1 MTFLEPTQ
9 PSGASGSLDSDR
21 DGDHDGPYRLGWRSR
36 ANVLYVF
43 NTRPYAR
50 LLVFRSRLQDHLA
63 GKDQAGDT
71 SSLAS
76 AA

>member
-1 MTFLEPTQ
+1 MTFLEPTN
-9 PSGASGSLDSDR
+9 SLALSDHLTAIEMATTTGPIDSD
-21 DGDHDGPYRLGWRSR
+21 GGP
-36 ANVLYVF
+36 
-43 NTRPYAR
+43 AR
-50 LLVFRSRLQDHLA
+50 TCSICSTPVSTLALLVFRSRLQDHLA

>member
-1 MTFLEPTQ
+1 MTFLEPHQ
-9 PSGASGSLDSDR
+9 PSGAFGSLDSDR
-21 DGDHDGPYRLGWRSR
+21 DGDHGRPYRLGWRSR

-43 NTRPYAR
+43 NTRQYAR